1 VVGGVWFPGWLG
13 NLASMSVSFGD
24 LVRRGREEAGLSQS
38 RLALLIGKSP
48 TTIRAWEH
56 GRTNP
61 ADPASVAA
69 LAAVLGLNEAELLGR
84 AGFEVPVARTRPS
97 ARQELSNL
105 ASERTETIAL
115 APLLDGLAPTKPVKP
130 SISQADLVDSPIP
143 VEPGT
148 MEQIAIDPRTVDS
161 GAEPMAEVDVKP
173 VTTAPIPIAS
183 APVAVSAPKVR
194 IQKPKLA
201 IPRPRAAKPRVIV
214 TQQVPPGPGS
224 TGANGPIGSNGYV
237 GGRSYLEDE
246 VEKDFYRR
254 RGLITALVLVFMVIV
269 IWWALGRT
277 GGAIGDLIES
287 IVGLLDI

>member
-1 VVGGVWFPGWLG
+1 
-13 NLASMSVSFGD
+13 MSVSFGD

-61 ADPASVAA
+61 ADPGAVAA
-69 LAAVLGLNEAELLGR
+69 VAAVLGLDEAELLGQ
-84 AGFEVPVARTRPS
+84 AGFEVPAARTRPS

-105 ASERTETIAL
+105 ASERTEMIAL
-115 APLLDGLAPTKPVKP
+115 APFPEAPAPVKPVKP
-130 SISQADLVDSPIP
+130 PTSEPDLLDSPVQMEPATTEP
-143 VEPGT
+143 VIFEP
-148 MEQIAIDPRTVDS
+148 A
-161 GAEPMAEVDVKP
+161 AEPISEAEVDVKP
-173 VTTAPIPIAS
+173 VTTAPIQI
-183 APVAVSAPKVR
+183 PVTPVDGPKPKVR
-194 IQKPKLA
+194 MPRVTAPKTRE
-201 IPRPRAAKPRVIV
+201 PKPRVIV
-214 TQQVPPGPGS
+214 TQEIAPRPAQ
-224 TGANGPIGSNGYV
+224 IGSNGYV

-246 VEKDFYRR
+246 AEKDFYRR
-254 RGLITALVLVFMVIV
+254 RGVITAVVLVFMVVV

>member
-1 VVGGVWFPGWLG
+1 
-13 NLASMSVSFGD
+13 MSVSFGD

-61 ADPASVAA
+61 ADPAAVAA
-69 LAAVLGLNEAELLGR
+69 LAAVLGLNEAELLGQ
-84 AGFEVPVARTRPS
+84 AGFEAPVARTRPS

-105 ASERTETIAL
+105 ANERTEMIAL
-115 APLLDGLAPTKPVKP
+115 APRPDPPAPTKPVKP
-130 SISQADLVDSPIP
+130 SISEPDLLDSPLP

-148 MEQIAIDPRTVDS
+148 SEQIAIEQITVDS
-161 GAEPMAEVDVKP
+161 GSELVAEVKVDVKP
-173 VTTAPIPIAS
+173 VVTAPIPS
-183 APVAVSAPKVR
+183 APAGAAVSDRTAR
-194 IQKPKLA
+194 IPKPKLA
-201 IPRPRAAKPRVIV
+201 IPRPRAARPRVIV
-214 TQQVPPGPGS
+214 TQQVLPGPGS
-224 TGANGPIGSNGYV
+224 IGANSPIGSNGYV

-246 VEKDFYRR
+246 AEKDFYRR
-254 RGLITALVLVFMVIV
+254 RGVITALVLVFMVIV

>member
-1 VVGGVWFPGWLG
+1 
-13 NLASMSVSFGD
+13 MSVSFGD

-61 ADPASVAA
+61 ADPAAVAA
-69 LAAVLGLNEAELLGR
+69 VAAVLGLDEAELLGQ
-84 AGFEVPVARTRPS
+84 AGFEVPAARTRPS
-97 ARQELSNL
+97 ARQELNNL
-105 ASERTETIAL
+105 ASERTEMIAL
-115 APLLDGLAPTKPVKP
+115 APFPDAPAHVKPVKP
-130 SISQADLVDSPIP
+130 PISEPDLLDSPVSMEP
-143 VEPGT
+143 ATMEPVVVEP
-148 MEQIAIDPRTVDS
+148 A
-161 GAEPMAEVDVKP
+161 AEPISEAKVEVKP
-173 VTTAPIPIAS
+173 VTTAPIQI
-183 APVAVSAPKVR
+183 PVTPADIPKPKVR
-194 IQKPKLA
+194 M
-201 IPRPRAAKPRVIV
+201 PRVTATKTREPKPRVIV
-214 TQQVPPGPGS
+214 TQQVAPSPGS
-224 TGANGPIGSNGYV
+224 IGPSGQVGSNGYV

-254 RGLITALVLVFMVIV
+254 RGVITTLVLVFMVIV

>member
-1 VVGGVWFPGWLG
+1 
-13 NLASMSVSFGD
+13 MSVSFGD

-61 ADPASVAA
+61 ADPAAVAA
-69 LAAVLGLNEAELLGR
+69 LAAVLGLNEAELLVQ
-84 AGFEVPVARTRPS
+84 AGFEVPAARTRPS

-105 ASERTETIAL
+105 ASERTEMIAL
-115 APLLDGLAPTKPVKP
+115 APLPDAPAPTKPVKP
-130 SISQADLVDSPIP
+130 SISEPDLLDLPKS

-148 MEQIAIDPRTVDS
+148 IEQPVTIEQAAMDRISEDS
-161 GAEPMAEVDVKP
+161 KADLAAEVKVDVKP
-173 VTTAPIPIAS
+173 VTTAPIPIAT
-183 APVAVSAPKVR
+183 APAAVSDQKVR
-194 IQKPKLA
+194 ISKPKIA
-201 IPRPRAAKPRVIV
+201 APRPRAAKPRVIV
-214 TQQVPPGPGS
+214 TQQVLPGPGAV
-224 TGANGPIGSNGYV
+224 GANGPIGSNGYV

>member
-1 VVGGVWFPGWLG
+1 
-13 NLASMSVSFGD
+13 MSVSFGD
-24 LVRRGREEAGLSQS
+24 LVRRGREQAGVSQS

-61 ADPASVAA
+61 SDPRAVAA
-69 LAAVLGLNEAELLGR
+69 LAAVLGLDETELLGL
-84 AGFEVPVARTRPS
+84 AGFGAPVARTRPS
-97 ARQELSNL
+97 ARQELNNL

-115 APLLDGLAPTKPVKP
+115 APLPDAPAPTKPVKP
-130 SISQADLVDSPIP
+130 SISEPDLLDSP
-143 VEPGT
+143 VSAEPGT
-148 MEQIAIDPRTVDS
+148 KEQIAIDRITEDS
-161 GAEPMAEVDVKP
+161 GAQSVAEVEVDVKP
-173 VTTAPIPIAS
+173 VTTAPIPIAT
-183 APVAVSAPKVR
+183 APAAVSEPKVR
-194 IQKPKLA
+194 IPKPKLP

-214 TQQVPPGPGS
+214 TQQVLPGPGS
-224 TGANGPIGSNGYV
+224 IGANGPIGSNGYV